1 MRLSTL
7 FLSILT
13 VATLFFGCKNNSP
26 EADAIF
32 YNGVVYTVDSTFSVA
47 TAFAI
52 KDGKIIETGSDKEIL
67 RYDSKTRTDLKGKA
81 VYPGF
86 HDGHCHFFGYGLDLK
101 KISLVGTE
109 TFESVLDTLVK
120 YRNQKTGGWIFGR
133 GWDQNDWPT
142 KEYPDNSMLDSLFP
156 DEPVFLLRIDGH
168 AAIVNTKAMQLAGLN
183 PKAEVNGGVIEFK
196 NNKPTGILIDAAVDL
211 IQERIPK
218 QTTEESITALAD
230 AQKNCF
236 EVGLTMVTDAG
247 LISGGLDLETI
258 MIIDS
263 LQKAGKLQMRV
274 NAFANIDEIEMYKNR
289 KKAWSESLQVSGF
302 KIFGDGALGSR
313 GALLKQPYSDKAS
326 HYGFLIHSEK
336 KLDSIAEI
344 IASIGYQMNT
354 HCIGDSA
361 HKLLLEIYKKHT
373 ATNKNHR
380 WRIEHAQVIDTA
392 DYVYYVGTGIIP
404 SVQPVHAT
412 SDMYWA
418 ETRLGKDRMA
428 GAYAYNTLM
437 EKSGL
442 IIGGSDFPVEHINP
456 LFGFYAAVTRKDQKG
471 FPENGFFAEQKI
483 SREDALRSMTIWPA
497 FGAFMESQTGSIEKG
512 KNADFIIL
520 DQDIMQCKESDIW
533 KAKVLE
539 TYIGGKKVFGRD
551 R

>member
-471 FPENGFFAEQKI
+471 FPENGFLAEQKI

>member
-168 AAIVNTKAMQLAGLN
+168 AAIVN
-183 PKAEVNGGVIEFK
+183 
-196 NNKPTGILIDAAVDL
+196 
-211 IQERIPK
+211 
-218 QTTEESITALAD
+218 
-230 AQKNCF
+230 
-236 EVGLTMVTDAG
+236 
-247 LISGGLDLETI
+247 
-258 MIIDS
+258 
-263 LQKAGKLQMRV
+263 
-274 NAFANIDEIEMYKNR
+274 
-289 KKAWSESLQVSGF
+289 
-302 KIFGDGALGSR
+302 
-313 GALLKQPYSDKAS
+313 
-326 HYGFLIHSEK
+326 
-336 KLDSIAEI
+336 
-344 IASIGYQMNT
+344 
-354 HCIGDSA
+354 
-361 HKLLLEIYKKHT
+361 
-373 ATNKNHR
+373 
-380 WRIEHAQVIDTA
+380 
-392 DYVYYVGTGIIP
+392 
-404 SVQPVHAT
+404 
-412 SDMYWA
+412 
-418 ETRLGKDRMA
+418 
-428 GAYAYNTLM
+428 
-437 EKSGL
+437 
-442 IIGGSDFPVEHINP
+442 
-456 LFGFYAAVTRKDQKG
+456 
-471 FPENGFFAEQKI
+471 
-483 SREDALRSMTIWPA
+483 
-497 FGAFMESQTGSIEKG
+497 
-512 KNADFIIL
+512 
-520 DQDIMQCKESDIW
+520 
-533 KAKVLE
+533 
-539 TYIGGKKVFGRD
+539 
-551 R
+551 

>member
-1 MRLSTL
+1 
-7 FLSILT
+7 
-13 VATLFFGCKNNSP
+13 
-26 EADAIF
+26 
-32 YNGVVYTVDSTFSVA
+32 
-47 TAFAI
+47 
-52 KDGKIIETGSDKEIL
+52 
-67 RYDSKTRTDLKGKA
+67 
-81 VYPGF
+81 
-86 HDGHCHFFGYGLDLK
+86 LK

-456 LFGFYAAVTRKDQKG
+456 LFGFYA
-471 FPENGFFAEQKI
+471 
-483 SREDALRSMTIWPA
+483 
-497 FGAFMESQTGSIEKG
+497 
-512 KNADFIIL
+512 
-520 DQDIMQCKESDIW
+520 
-533 KAKVLE
+533 
-539 TYIGGKKVFGRD
+539 
-551 R
+551 

>member
-1 MRLSTL
+1 
-7 FLSILT
+7 
-13 VATLFFGCKNNSP
+13 
-26 EADAIF
+26 
-32 YNGVVYTVDSTFSVA
+32 
-47 TAFAI
+47 
-52 KDGKIIETGSDKEIL
+52 
-67 RYDSKTRTDLKGKA
+67 
-81 VYPGF
+81 
-86 HDGHCHFFGYGLDLK
+86 
-101 KISLVGTE
+101 
-109 TFESVLDTLVK
+109 
-120 YRNQKTGGWIFGR
+120 
-133 GWDQNDWPT
+133 
-142 KEYPDNSMLDSLFP
+142 
-156 DEPVFLLRIDGH
+156 
-168 AAIVNTKAMQLAGLN
+168 LAGLN

-471 FPENGFFAEQKI
+471 FPENGFLAEQKI